1 MLQKHINCDQ
11 TEERKALTFQEN
23 DFAAHMKKGW
33 KFEWSIFF
41 FFFYPRAIISRDG
54 LEKLLLVC
62 LVRLAMQM

>member
-1 MLQKHINCDQ
+1 MLQKQINCDE
-11 TEERKALTFQEN
+11 TEERKNLTFQEN

-41 FFFYPRAIISRDG
+41 FFFFYPRAIISRDG
-54 LEKLLLVC
+54 LETLL